1 MSDFNDADI
10 LSDMPELPL
19 PSAGEVSYP
28 DAASRLAAQKEFFRS
43 RLEMVASLEMNEAN
57 LERVKVIKK
66 GIVGWRT
73 SFQKQADAYMKA
85 AYKAPMDVFKAVVSE
100 VEAEI
105 KQMEDEVDSILDK
118 EEEKRRANV
127 NCIIDGIVADME
139 AEYGITVPDLVRDK
153 KWYNKTADMRAVAE
167 EIRGIFAGAKKDA
180 EQREAD
186 IRLIERMCDD
196 PRLDKESYIS
206 LLTHEGVSVVAEK
219 IDAAKKRL
227 AEQDKTNVQT
237 EQDKTKAQTEPVVLG
252 VAVDTEKL
260 RSDFAGLNVK
270 MVLELEYPTDIRDE
284 LTRVFGELRKNGV
297 KMRVIS
303 RTEPEIPVF

>member
-1 MSDFNDADI
+1 MTDFNETDI
-10 LSDMPELPL
+10 LSDMPELSL
-19 PSAGEVSYP
+19 PADGEIAYP
-28 DAASRLAAQKEFFRS
+28 DAASKLAAQKEFFKS
-43 RLEMVASLEMNEAN
+43 RIDMVSSLEMNEAN

-73 SFQKQADAYMKA
+73 AFQKQADAYMKA

-105 KQMEDEVDSILDK
+105 KEMEDKVDSILDK

-153 KWYNKTADMRAVAE
+153 KWYNKTADMKAVATD
-167 EIRGIFAGAKKDA
+167 IRDIFAAAKKDR

-186 IRLIERMCDD
+186 VRLIERMCDD
-196 PRLDKESYIS
+196 PRLDKESYVS
-206 LLTHEGVSVVAEK
+206 LLAHEGASVVAEK

-227 AEQDKTNVQT
+227 AEQDKP
-237 EQDKTKAQTEPVVLG
+237 KAQEEPVVLG
-252 VAVDTEKL
+252 VAVDAAKM
-260 RSDFAGLNVK
+260 RSDFEGLNVK

-303 RTEPEIPVF
+303 KTEPDIPVF